1 MPKTSSRLVARPSFE
16 ITMSD
21 SHTVFELQDIRR
33 TYQVGSEFVHA
44 IDGLDLQ
51 IQDREFIAVIGTSG
65 SGKSTLMHTLGF
77 MDSPTSGQMSFE
89 GEDVSNIGRGD
100 RARLRST
107 RIGFV
112 FQSYNLLPKLS
123 VLDNVVLPL
132 VYGRQD
138 SANKKELGYSV
149 LKRVGMEHRASHR
162 PSQLSGGER
171 QRVAIARSLVNKPR
185 LILADEPTGNLDSTT
200 ARQIMN
206 ILKELNQKNGITIIL
221 VTHEKEVAA
230 YGSRLIQ
237 MKDGVVHTDEMIGA

>member
-1 MPKTSSRLVARPSFE
+1 
-16 ITMSD
+16 MSD
-21 SHTVFELQDIRR
+21 SRTVFELKDIRR

-89 GEDVSNIGRGD
+89 GEDVSNIGRGV

-123 VLDNVVLPL
+123 VLDNVLLPL
-132 VYGRQD
+132 IYGRQN
-138 SANKKELGYSV
+138 SINKKELGYSV

-185 LILADEPTGNLDSTT
+185 LILADEPTGNLDTKN
-200 ARQIMN
+200 RGLIMD
-206 ILKELNQKNGITIIL
+206 LFGSLLDEGITLAL
-221 VTHEKEVAA
+221 VTHDDVVAQYA
-230 YGSRLIQ
+230 QRRICMQ
-237 MKDGVVHTDEMIGA
+237 DGKIVEDDGR

>member
-1 MPKTSSRLVARPSFE
+1 MPKMSSRLVDRPSFE

-21 SHTVFELQDIRR
+21 SCTVFELQDIRR
-33 TYQVGSEFVHA
+33 TYQVGSELVHA

-51 IQDREFIAVIGTSG
+51 IKDREFISVIGTSG

-89 GEDVSNIGRGD
+89 GEDVSNIGRGT

-123 VLDNVVLPL
+123 VLDNVLLPL
-132 VYGRQD
+132 IYGRQN
-138 SANKKELGYSV
+138 STNKRELGYSV
-149 LKRVGMEHRASHR
+149 LKRVGMEHRACHR

-185 LILADEPTGNLDSTT
+185 LILADEPTGNLDTKNR
-200 ARQIMN
+200 ARIMD
-206 ILKELNQKNGITIIL
+206 LFGSLLDEGITLAL
-221 VTHEKEVAA
+221 VTHDDVVAQYA
-230 YGSRLIQ
+230 QRRIRMQ
-237 MKDGVVHTDEMIGA
+237 DGKIVEDDR